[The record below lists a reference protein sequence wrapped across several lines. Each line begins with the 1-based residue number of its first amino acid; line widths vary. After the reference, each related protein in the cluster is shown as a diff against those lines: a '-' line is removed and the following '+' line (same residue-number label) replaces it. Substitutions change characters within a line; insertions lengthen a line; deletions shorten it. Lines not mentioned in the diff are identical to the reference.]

1 MHFSRISLLGLLS
14 LTSASPA
21 PLLQSRDLNSFVE
34 SERAISLQGVKDN
47 TGPAGAKVPGAG
59 AGFVVASPSRV
70 DPPYFY
76 TWTRDSALTMKMIVD
91 EFLFGKTELQPYIE
105 DYIHAQAV
113 LQTVANPS
121 GTFLPAG
128 LGLGEPK
135 YQVDGTRFNGAWGRP
150 QRDGPA
156 LRAIT
161 LITYS
166 NYLIK
171 NGQSKK
177 AREIIWPIIS
187 NDLSYVGQ
195 YWNSTGFDLWEE
207 VQGSSFFTV
216 QNQHRALAEGAQLA
230 KSLKVTCT
238 GCDQAPEVLC
248 FLQSFWNGEYIV
260 SNINVNNGRTGLD
273 GNSILGPIAVFDIDA
288 YCDSP
293 TFQPCNSKSL
303 SNFKALIDSFRTA
316 YAINAG
322 IPANKGVA
330 VGRYTEDIYQGGNP
344 WYLITTAAAEFLYAA
359 VAQWKARHILTVDST
374 SLAFFKDLYPAVTIR
389 QYNSGNSNSP
399 FAQIMNA
406 VTAYADSF
414 VEIAQKYTPADGSLA
429 EQFDRNTG
437 VPLSAEDLTW
447 SYAAFIT
454 MAERRAGQY
463 PPSWNT
469 RRIVPSPAT
478 CSGTSTP
485 GSYVPATAAGA
496 PNVTTSC
503 QINIVFNVNAS
514 TYFGENIYV
523 SGSSPDLG
531 EWDFANAIPLG
542 AGGYTAERPLWS
554 VSTYLEAGRTVE
566 YRYVREQ
573 NCGQAPVVES
583 VNRTLVV
590 PACGSEKVTR
600 EDAWVGPVGTSGNC

>member
-1 MHFSRISLLGLLS
+1 MHFSRLSLLALLS
-14 LTSASPA
+14 ISSASPTHLS
-21 PLLQSRDLNSFVE
+21 PRDLNSFIE

-47 TGPAGAKVPGAG
+47 IGPDGAKVPGAG

-91 EFLFGKTELQPYIE
+91 EFIFGKTELQTYIE

-230 KSLKVTCT
+230 KSLRVTCT

-248 FLQSFWNGEYIV
+248 FLQSFWNGKYIV

-316 YAINAG
+316 YTINAG
-322 IPANKGVA
+322 IAANKGVA

-344 WYLITTAAAEFLYAA
+344 WYLITTAAAEFLYDA
-359 VAQWKARHILTVDST
+359 VAQWKARHVLTVDST
-374 SLAFFKDLYPAVTIR
+374 SLAFFKDLYPTITTR
-389 QYNSGNSNSP
+389 EYKSGNANSP

-429 EQFDRNTG
+429 EQFNRDTG
-437 VPLSAEDLTW
+437 APLSAEDLTW
-447 SYAAFIT
+447 SYAAFIS
-454 MAERRAGQY
+454 MAERRAGQF

-469 RRIVPSPAT
+469 RRIAPSPST
-478 CSGTSTP
+478 CSSSSTT
-485 GSYVPATAAGA
+485 GVYIPATAAGA

-503 QINIVFNVNAS
+503 QISIVFNVNAS

-531 EWDFANAIPLG
+531 EWQFGNAIPLG
-542 AGGYTAERPLWS
+542 AGAYTSERPLWS
-554 VSTYLEAGRTVE
+554 VSTYLEAGKTVQ

-573 NCGQAPVVES
+573 NCGQAPLVES

-600 EDAWVGPVGTSGNC
+600 EDAWTGPVGTSGNC